1 MLLLPCAALA
11 TPLCVADS
19 IARERAADYYYLQA
33 VSLLEQ
39 EKYDAAYDMFEHCRS
54 LSPSSSAV
62 LYELANIYQYIGQR
76 DEALAILRGIVQD
89 NPKNYL
95 FWESLLRFLEEDG
108 NADALLQ
115 VYEEMARV
123 FPEKSELYYTLANQY
138 SEQGDYERAIEAYNH
153 YEKIE
158 GKSDVLSLQR
168 YRTYMMMGDGAAAI
182 AEVESLIAEYPDDSR
197 FLAMLGETY
206 YFLGDAERSVAI
218 HNDVLANDPENIYSL
233 TSLAG
238 YYQTEKN
245 DSLYCHYVERVI
257 RSEKIDSEERLP
269 LLKEYV
275 TYLDERGKFDYV
287 ISFIDSLLEHPQ
299 AYPDAIEIFFIYH
312 ELCINR
318 PEADEAMMR
327 PLVEKILVKEPDNRW
342 AHLTMLYFAIERQNY
357 EEVVARCETAIM
369 YFPETLT
376 LYRYRG
382 VSLYHLGRKDEALET
397 YKQGVARCGDTAN
410 AGELSDM
417 YALIGDSYHEAGE
430 MKETIDAYESALA
443 FDSSNLSVLNNYAYY
458 LALAG
463 MNLDKALEMS
473 ARTLQ
478 DEPDE
483 LIYVDTYAWI
493 LFLLERYDEAKE
505 YADRL
510 MAGDAPKSA
519 VEYHH
524 CGDIY
529 AKCGDIDKAVECWML
544 ARDNGDDSKV
554 LKRKIKKRKYIPD
567 GKKK

>member
-1 MLLLPCAALA
+1 MLLLSCAASA
-11 TPLCVADS
+11 SPLCVADS

-115 VYEEMARV
+115 VYEEMTRV
-123 FPEKSELYYTLANQY
+123 FPEKSELYYILANQY

-168 YRTYMMMGDGAAAI
+168 YRTYMMMRDGAAAI
-182 AEVESLIAEYPDDSR
+182 AEIESLIAEYPDDPR
-197 FLAMLGETY
+197 FQATLGETY
-206 YFLGDAERSVAI
+206 YFLGDAEKSVAI
-218 HNDVLANDPENIYSL
+218 HNDVLAKDPENIYSL
-233 TSLAG
+233 AALAG
-238 YYQTEKN
+238 YYQTEEN

-257 RSEKIDSEERLP
+257 RSEKIDSEERLS

-275 TYLDERGKFDYV
+275 TYLDERGKSDYI

-299 AYPDAIEIFFIYH
+299 AYPDAITIFFIYN
-312 ELCINR
+312 EYSINKS
-318 PEADEAMMR
+318 EVDEVITR

-342 AHLTMLYFAIERQNY
+342 AHITMLYYAIERQNY

-369 YFPETLT
+369 YFPELIT

-382 VSLYHLGRKDEALET
+382 VSLYHLGRKEEALET

-505 YADRL
+505 HADRL

-524 CGDIY
+524 CGDI
-529 AKCGDIDKAVECWML
+529 DKAVECWIL